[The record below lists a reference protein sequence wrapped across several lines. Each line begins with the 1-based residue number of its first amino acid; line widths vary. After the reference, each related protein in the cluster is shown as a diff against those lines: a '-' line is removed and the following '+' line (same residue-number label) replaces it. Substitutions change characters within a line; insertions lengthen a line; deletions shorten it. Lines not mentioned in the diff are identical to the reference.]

1 MDFDQEGV
9 LYVVG
14 GEALNRVLADEPN
27 VRDAPTGFVKS
38 MFYRVE
44 SPCSDSPSVQS
55 RDMNLA
61 PLTVSG
67 PLAKML
73 SFFGI
78 IAEPIP
84 LIVPVEHEKALSQL
98 TDLAIWEGPEGQIK
112 VFVTAFGNDRVGII
126 EPDSDQLDPN
136 LWPLRRLEIPAR
148 NGSPMAGPRGIAIK
162 SSNSAFNA
170 DPGARV
176 YVLNHL
182 DSSVT
187 VIDPVAEKVIEQA
200 GFSLTHDPRPLYLTQ
215 GQRFLYDA
223 RLSGNGMVSCASCHI
238 DGRTDG
244 LAWDLGNPGAEEVKI
259 PEILLDAVDDTHFP
273 ADKGLMVTQSLQGLL
288 NYEAV
293 PHQQFWVTN
302 GPYHWRGD
310 KANFREFNGAF
321 RSLLGG
327 HELSEL
333 EMKQFEEFVFTIHY
347 PPNPKQLAS
356 RKLSGVFDPDASSL
370 AGNLSTG
377 ANRGMR
383 LFHTFP
389 TVGPR
394 TCVHCHALPEGS
406 NNRIT
411 DPASA
416 VGQPIESAAL
426 RGLFQKEAKRDIDGS
441 SHPKDSPYT
450 GLEGLFHTGFIA
462 NSDLHELNFV
472 GSINSFNKTFFSS
485 RICGTPGEISFCED
499 IQDLNQFVH
508 EFDWGVA
515 PLVGCA
521 VTVRRSTAAIL
532 LAPPPPDACSR
543 GCSDPKASLACMRDQ
558 SDKANV
564 SMVAQVWSG
573 GQLHGFWWDPTLQV
587 FRQADASNEAVDEEK
602 LVDLLKHQRD
612 RIVIQAVPLGDERR
626 LASRD
631 GLSGEPLSG
640 AAPESLRLLSLVP
653 NDFYQDVPRLSENWA
668 DFDNSQFQSIFIHTV
683 RLFQWG
689 LILDAESQNGFGL
702 ENLRHDAPRRL
713 RISGENIR
721 PGAWLHVAY
730 HSQPGGGPIDPLG
743 PVNQVN
749 IEVIS
754 FPIYPTGKRDST
766 AGSPIYETAIELEP
780 LIYYG
785 LMLGGPAAPGVAAA
799 YLDTGFE
806 FPLEDPVT
814 DRPPIGQFAPL
825 KWNYLY
831 VFVTNQDN
839 TWGAGGWQRLRLAP

>member
-73 SFFGI
+73 TFFGI

-98 TDLAIWEGPEGQIK
+98 ADLAIWEGPEGQIK

-136 LWPLRRLEIPAR
+136 LWPLRRLDIPAR

-302 GPYHWRGD
+302 GP
-310 KANFREFNGAF
+310 
-321 RSLLGG
+321 
-327 HELSEL
+327 
-333 EMKQFEEFVFTIHY
+333 
-347 PPNPKQLAS
+347 
-356 RKLSGVFDPDASSL
+356 
-370 AGNLSTG
+370 
-377 ANRGMR
+377 
-383 LFHTFP
+383 
-389 TVGPR
+389 
-394 TCVHCHALPEGS
+394 
-406 NNRIT
+406 
-411 DPASA
+411 
-416 VGQPIESAAL
+416 
-426 RGLFQKEAKRDIDGS
+426 
-441 SHPKDSPYT
+441 
-450 GLEGLFHTGFIA
+450 
-462 NSDLHELNFV
+462 
-472 GSINSFNKTFFSS
+472 
-485 RICGTPGEISFCED
+485 
-499 IQDLNQFVH
+499 
-508 EFDWGVA
+508 
-515 PLVGCA
+515 
-521 VTVRRSTAAIL
+521 
-532 LAPPPPDACSR
+532 
-543 GCSDPKASLACMRDQ
+543 
-558 SDKANV
+558 
-564 SMVAQVWSG
+564 
-573 GQLHGFWWDPTLQV
+573 
-587 FRQADASNEAVDEEK
+587 
-602 LVDLLKHQRD
+602 
-612 RIVIQAVPLGDERR
+612 VPLARR
-626 LASRD
+626 
-631 GLSGEPLSG
+631 
-640 AAPESLRLLSLVP
+640 
-653 NDFYQDVPRLSENWA
+653 
-668 DFDNSQFQSIFIHTV
+668 
-683 RLFQWG
+683 
-689 LILDAESQNGFGL
+689 
-702 ENLRHDAPRRL
+702 
-713 RISGENIR
+713 
-721 PGAWLHVAY
+721 
-730 HSQPGGGPIDPLG
+730 
-743 PVNQVN
+743 
-749 IEVIS
+749 
-754 FPIYPTGKRDST
+754 
-766 AGSPIYETAIELEP
+766 
-780 LIYYG
+780 
-785 LMLGGPAAPGVAAA
+785 
-799 YLDTGFE
+799 
-806 FPLEDPVT
+806 
-814 DRPPIGQFAPL
+814 
-825 KWNYLY
+825 
-831 VFVTNQDN
+831 
-839 TWGAGGWQRLRLAP
+839 